1 VGFGHLVWTAQWAK
15 NVLSIAN
22 RFSDVSGTRRKAAH
36 DSNAAMRY
44 HRCADGILRKDCAM
58 GDKSPKNTSKTK
70 KQKAQKKAASAP
82 RPAPKK

>member
-1 VGFGHLVWTAQWAK
+1 MT
-15 NVLSIAN
+15 
-22 RFSDVSGTRRKAAH
+22 RTRR
-36 DSNAAMRY
+36 MRY

-82 RPAPKK
+82 MSAPKK